1 MNNSY
6 SFYEARNSLNHSL
19 DRNCYYLEINLD
31 VPLYVFIANI
41 TVSVIN
47 GVSSVVAVMAKSL
60 VLVALWKNPS
70 LHR

>member
-47 GVSSVVAVMAKSL
+47 GVVAVMAKSL
-60 VLVALWKNPS
+60 VLVAMWKNPS